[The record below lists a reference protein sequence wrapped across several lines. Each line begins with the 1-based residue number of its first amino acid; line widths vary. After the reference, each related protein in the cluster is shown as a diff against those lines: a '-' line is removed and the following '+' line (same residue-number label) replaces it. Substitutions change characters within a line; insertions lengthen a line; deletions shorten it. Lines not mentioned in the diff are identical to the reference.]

1 MSPRNGP
8 KKGKRL
14 VIVESPAKAR
24 TIQRYLGPGYDVA
37 ASVGHIRDLPPKELG
52 VDVDQGFEPKY
63 VTIRGKG
70 KIITDLKR
78 KAKNVVEVLLATDP
92 DREGEAIAYHVAE
105 QLGDPTDSAR
115 FRRIQFHE
123 ITRDAVRRALESA
136 GTLDMKKVEAQ
147 QARRIL
153 DRLVGYQVSPFLWK
167 PIFPGLS
174 AGRVQ
179 TVALRIIWEREEKI
193 RAFRSQEYWSI
204 TARLNKDGQDF
215 DAKLHHTDGKAVH
228 LENESQTNA
237 VLADVQNADFP
248 VAEVKRRER
257 RKNPAAPFTTS
268 TLQQE
273 AAKRMRF
280 SARRTM
286 GTAQRLYEGVELG
299 DRGAV
304 GLITYMRT
312 DSTRVAGVAVEQAR
326 SWIVEEMGKQ
336 FVSGAPR
343 YWTEKKQKG
352 AQEAHEAIRP
362 TDATI
367 HPTEVYQCLAKDQAR
382 LYELIWLRFVAS
394 QMAPA
399 AYDTTTADFDVLSR
413 NGTHVHR
420 FRATGSVVKFE
431 GFTRLYLEAV
441 EAGDHRRL
449 DDLDPLPQ
457 LDVGDR
463 FSWDGG
469 AVTAGGMGV
478 VRQVDPKQH
487 FTQPPPRYSE
497 ASLVKVLEEQGVG
510 RPSTYAQIISTLQ
523 DRSYVEME
531 DRRFHPTGLG
541 EVVVKLLV
549 KVFPD
554 IFEVAFTS
562 QMEGQLDQVAE
573 GDVDWRELLGRFYPR
588 LRELLAEGEGRSEEI
603 VREILAAEGE
613 TCDVCGMPMQVRFN
627 KFGSFLG
634 CSGYPE
640 CKNTRSLDQDRP
652 AEKILGVDPD
662 SGQPVSLKEGPY
674 GPYVERPVADEGEK
688 KKPARTSLPSGR
700 VPADVDLAYALRLL
714 SLPRSLGLDPSSSD
728 EVVAGLGR
736 YGPYVRRGKVF
747 ANLRS
752 EEELFGVGLEEALT
766 RLAQKQSG
774 GKTVLKE
781 LGPHPE
787 SGNDVQVLS
796 GRYGPYVSD
805 GEVNATIPKT
815 WDPLEVGMDEAVDLI
830 RERAAKGGGK
840 GRRAAGGSQKGAKK
854 KGAKKKGTKKKGTKK
869 KGTKKKGV
877 QKDTKKA
884 IPEDD
889 PEGE

>member
-1 MSPRNGP
+1 M
-8 KKGKRL
+8 
-14 VIVESPAKAR
+14 R
-24 TIQRYLGPGYDVA
+24 TAPFCL
-37 ASVGHIRDLPPKELG
+37 
-52 VDVDQGFEPKY
+52 
-63 VTIRGKG
+63 
-70 KIITDLKR
+70 
-78 KAKNVVEVLLATDP
+78 P
-92 DREGEAIAYHVAE
+92 DRP
-105 QLGDPTDSAR
+105 LG
-115 FRRIQFHE
+115 
-123 ITRDAVRRALESA
+123 L
-136 GTLDMKKVEAQ
+136 
-147 QARRIL
+147 
-153 DRLVGYQVSPFLWK
+153 RL
-167 PIFPGLS
+167 
-174 AGRVQ
+174 
-179 TVALRIIWEREEKI
+179 
-193 RAFRSQEYWSI
+193 
-204 TARLNKDGQDF
+204 
-215 DAKLHHTDGKAVH
+215 
-228 LENESQTNA
+228 
-237 VLADVQNADFP
+237 
-248 VAEVKRRER
+248 
-257 RKNPAAPFTTS
+257 
-268 TLQQE
+268 
-273 AAKRMRF
+273 
-280 SARRTM
+280 
-286 GTAQRLYEGVELG
+286 
-299 DRGAV
+299 
-304 GLITYMRT
+304 
-312 DSTRVAGVAVEQAR
+312 
-326 SWIVEEMGKQ
+326 
-336 FVSGAPR
+336 
-343 YWTEKKQKG
+343 
-352 AQEAHEAIRP
+352 
-362 TDATI
+362 
-367 HPTEVYQCLAKDQAR
+367 
-382 LYELIWLRFVAS
+382 
-394 QMAPA
+394 
-399 AYDTTTADFDVLSR
+399 
-413 NGTHVHR
+413 HR

-431 GFTRLYLEAV
+431 GFTRLYLEAAEV
-441 EAGDHRRL
+441 GDHRRL
-449 DDLDPLPQ
+449 DDLEPLPQ

-469 AVTAGGMGV
+469 AVTVGGMGV

-497 ASLVKVLEEQGVG
+497 ASLVRVLEEQGVG

-562 QMEGQLDQVAE
+562 QMEGQLDRVAE
-573 GDVDWRELLGRFYPR
+573 GDLDWRQLLGRFYPR
-588 LRELLAEGEGRSEEI
+588 LLELLAAGDGRSEEI

-613 TCDVCGMPMQVRFN
+613 TCDACGRPMQVRFN
-627 KFGSFLG
+627 KLGSFLG

-652 AEKILGVDPD
+652 AEKILGVDPET
-662 SGQPVSLKEGPY
+662 GRPVSLKEGPY
-674 GPYVERPVADEGEK
+674 GPYVERPVADEGQ
-688 KKPARTSLPSGR
+688 KPNRTSLPTGR
-700 VPADVDLAYALRLL
+700 KPADVDLAYALRLL
-714 SLPRSLGLDPSSSD
+714 SLPRSLGLDPSSSE

-752 EEELFGVGLEEALT
+752 EEELFGVELEEALT

-830 RERAAKGGGK
+830 RERAAKGGGQ
-840 GRRAAGGSQKGAKK
+840 GRRAAGGSQKGA
-854 KGAKKKGTKKKGTKK
+854 KKKGTKK